1 MSLACPQDGRKYIRS
16 VVWFE
21 REREREIREKR
32 GRKREMR
39 EKERKDE

>member
-1 MSLACPQDGRKYIRS
+1 MGENISEVLFGLK
-16 VVWFE
+16 
-21 REREREIREKR
+21 EREREIREKR